1 MSKIYTNTI
10 DNKKYIC
17 IENEND
23 MILAKNKQI
32 FNIVLTSRGEFKF
45 EEKNI
50 DFIKNYSNYINS
62 LSITTYQNIDYSAIH
77 HLTNLNEIAI
87 EILAADSQELDFIHF
102 PKLEKL
108 TFDWRKKT
116 KNLDKLYNL
125 KELLISKYK
134 KENLSEFSELSK
146 LETLFVWQSSI
157 ENLEGGDNLSSVKRL
172 SLYGDRKLSS
182 LKGIEKFKNLTILEI
197 DGCKSIGSINEIC
210 SLENLEILKIDN
222 CGDIE
227 SLKPI
232 QHLKKLKELS
242 FAESTNILDGDLS
255 PCKGIKSVGF
265 MERKHY
271 THKYADLNI
280 R

>member
-1 MSKIYTNTI
+1 MNKIYTNTI
-10 DNKKYIC
+10 NNEKYIC

-32 FNIVLTSRGEFKF
+32 FNIVLTSRGEFRF

-50 DFIKNYSNYINS
+50 DFVKNYSDDIIS
-62 LSITTYQNIDYSAIH
+62 ISITTYQNFDYSAIH
-77 HLTNLNEIAI
+77 NLTNLNEIAI
-87 EILAADSQELDFIHF
+87 EVLATDNQELDFIHF

-172 SLYGDRKLSS
+172 SLYGDRKLTS

-197 DGCKSIGSINEIC
+197 DGCKSIGSINEIS

-242 FAESTNILDGDLS
+242 FAESTNVLDGDLS
-255 PCKGIKSVGF
+255 LCKGIKSVGF

>member
-1 MSKIYTNTI
+1 
-10 DNKKYIC
+10 
-17 IENEND
+17 

-32 FNIVLTSRGEFKF
+32 FNIVLTSRGEFRF

-50 DFIKNYSNYINS
+50 DFVKNYSDDIIS
-62 LSITTYQNIDYSAIH
+62 ISITTYQNFDYSAIH
-77 HLTNLNEIAI
+77 YLTNLNEIAI
-87 EILAADSQELDFIHF
+87 EVLATDNQELDFIHF

-172 SLYGDRKLSS
+172 SLYGDRKLTS

-197 DGCKSIGSINEIC
+197 DGCKSIGSINEIS

>member
-1 MSKIYTNTI
+1 MNKIYTNTI
-10 DNKKYIC
+10 NNEKYIC

-32 FNIVLTSRGEFKF
+32 FNIVLTSRGEFRF

-50 DFIKNYSNYINS
+50 DFVKNYSDDIIS
-62 LSITTYQNIDYSAIH
+62 ISITTYQNFDYSAIH
-77 HLTNLNEIAI
+77 YLTNLNEIAI
-87 EILAADSQELDFIHF
+87 EVLATDNQELDFIHF
-102 PKLEKL
+102 P
-108 TFDWRKKT
+108 
-116 KNLDKLYNL
+116 
-125 KELLISKYK
+125 
-134 KENLSEFSELSK
+134 K

-157 ENLEGGDNLSSVKRL
+157 ENLEGGDNLYSVKRL

-197 DGCKSIGSINEIC
+197 DGCKSIGSINEIS

-242 FAESTNILDGDLS
+242 FAESTNVLDGDLS
-255 PCKGIKSVGF
+255 LCKGIKSVGF

-271 THKYADLNI
+271 THNYADLNI
-280 R
+280 